1 MYHHVKKLMFT
12 VRVDEPDPRF
22 GNMLLEQFGGANGEL
37 AAAMQYSIQGLNCED
52 PDRKDLLMDI
62 GTEELSH
69 LEVVGSLAR
78 LHLKPSKFDREAAET
93 DPLIAIAGGGGVSLF
108 NSQGSAWTADYL
120 KITGELDV
128 DLRSNIAA
136 EARAKIVYERL
147 INFCDDAGTK
157 DALQF
162 LMTREITH
170 MKAFALALE
179 SMGKPAFSIGRIAP
193 TPGLV
198 NQFFND
204 STGTGD
210 EGEIDTRGPWN
221 QGGDWVFTESPALQG
236 ADPAATPSIVT
247 ESSPMDAPAGFDE
260 LLIDQL
266 RDILH
271 AEKQLMK
278 ALPKMAEAARFD
290 RLRELFEI
298 HLAETEDQVE
308 RLNECFELLGK
319 SARAKPCKGMQGLVE
334 EGQEVIEE
342 SSEKDDAAADL
353 ALIGAAQR
361 VEHYEISGYTTARNL
376 AQQLRHS
383 AVVALLS
390 KSLAEEENADQLLN
404 QVARSLMSVAKM
416 PDAIEQAAYE
426 TEPAAE

>member
-52 PDRKDLLMDI
+52 ADRKDLLMDI

-69 LEVVGSLAR
+69 LEVIGTLAR
-78 LHLKPSKFDREAAET
+78 MHLKPTKFDRQAAEA
-93 DPLIAIAGGGGVSLF
+93 DPLIAICGGGGINLF
-108 NSQGSAWTADYL
+108 NSQGNPWTADYL

-162 LMTREITH
+162 LMTREIAH
-170 MKAFALALE
+170 MRAFGLALE
-179 SMGKPAFSIGRIAP
+179 SMSKPLLSIGRIAP
-193 TPGLV
+193 TPGLA

-210 EGEIDTRGPWN
+210 HGEIDTRGPWN
-221 QGGDWVFTESPALQG
+221 EGADWVYTESPALQG
-236 ADPAATPSIVT
+236 EPSAPSIVA
-247 ESSPMDAPAGFDE
+247 ESSPPDDARGLQE
-260 LLIDQL
+260 LLVKEL
-266 RDILH
+266 RDLLH
-271 AEKQLMK
+271 AEKQLTK

-290 RLRELFEI
+290 QLRELFEI
-298 HLAETEDQVE
+298 HLGETQQQVE
-308 RLNECFELLGK
+308 RLNECFDLLGENN
-319 SARAKPCKGMQGLVE
+319 RAKPCKGMQGLVE
-334 EGQEVIEE
+334 EGDEVMEE
-342 SSEKDDAAADL
+342 NSGKEDAAADL
-353 ALIGAAQR
+353 DLIGAAQR
-361 VEHYEISGYTTARNL
+361 VEHYEIAAYTGARNL
-376 AQQLRHS
+376 ASQLRHS

-390 KSLAEEENADQLLN
+390 KSLAEEENFDQLLN
-404 QVARSLMSVAKM
+404 QVARSLMSVARM
-416 PDAIEQAAYE
+416 PAPIEQ
-426 TEPAAE
+426 TMAE